1 MILKEFLNK
10 IEVGT
15 KLEIVARRTKD
26 EPEVGKE
33 ILDDYILYGNNDK
46 EEKLKKYMDC
56 EVLGVKVLKD
66 AKLFIMI
73 HNDEPQKTITCKFDG
88 VKGSHFPIGKVKES
102 LFKYLD
108 SELKKHNSVQLTL
121 SNYDQ
126 FCVVDLYAK
135 LNDCDLFGIINTE
148 NDKLEEFKVYQG
160 KDLCNVYYYLTKENL
175 EVQREI
181 DSLEEKMSR

>member
-15 KLEIVARRTKD
+15 KIEIVARRTKD

-33 ILDDYILYGNNDK
+33 ILDDFFLGFSDK
-46 EEKLKKYMDC
+46 EERLKKYMDC

-88 VKGSHFPIGKVKES
+88 VKGMHFPIGKVKES

-121 SNYDQ
+121 SDYDQ

-135 LNDCDLFGIINTE
+135 LNDCELFGILNTE
-148 NDKLEEFKVYQG
+148 NNKLEGFKVYQG
-160 KDLCNVYYYLTKENL
+160 EELCNVYYYLTKENL
-175 EVQREI
+175 AVQKEI
-181 DSLEEKMSR
+181 DEIRNKQHV